1 MQLATIANYCCK
13 VGAALG
19 IADRPCRE
27 CAEASASYSVD
38 MAPVRMYYVA
48 VGNHDGC
55 PPMEDAEYA
64 DPQADRYSGPIVFE
78 QHLIDCTLDNAK
90 ARLACKAMEQCGGGR
105 LARLDFDLLGDP
117 SEPHV
122 VVAGHDGV
130 RKDRGPL
137 VWETYVGPG
146 KAPRDVAQR
155 NAASIERRYGA
166 CRIARLVFEDIDG
179 RPL

>member
-1 MQLATIANYCCK
+1 M
-13 VGAALG
+13 
-19 IADRPCRE
+19 D
-27 CAEASASYSVD
+27 
-38 MAPVRMYYVA
+38 APIYYVA

-55 PPMEDAEYA
+55 PPLEDAEYEG
-64 DPQADRYSGPIVFE
+64 PQADRYTGPIVFE
-78 QHLIDCTLDNAK
+78 QHLSDCTLDGAK
-90 ARLACKAMEQCGGGR
+90 ARLASKAIVERCGGGR
-105 LARLDFDLLGDP
+105 LARLDFDLQGDP
-117 SEPHV
+117 AEPHV

-146 KAPRDVAQR
+146 KHGRDLA
-155 NAASIERRYGA
+155 NMHAASLERRYGA